1 MTFAAP
7 AASASAT
14 SRGCRTPP
22 SAHTCLPSSR
32 AASAHSSTAENC
44 GRPTP
49 VIIRVVHMAPGPTP
63 TFTTSAPASIRS
75 RVPVGGDHVA
85 RHDRHR
91 PGDRP
96 HRPHRLDRLL
106 LVAVRGVDHEDV
118 DPGGQ
123 QGAGLA
129 RDVAVDADRGRGEQE
144 AVGVDGG
151 RVERRAQR
159 ALAGDHADQAL
170 ALDDRRR
177 ADPGLGEDVEDLRQV
192 GAGRD
197 GQRIARHDLRELGEP
212 VDVLAGAVGDDADR
226 RRRPRPRRRCRA
238 PAWCSSA
245 SASPTVDVG
254 LSVIGVS

>member
-7 AASASAT
+7 AASASAM

-22 SAHTCLPSSR
+22 SAHTCLPRSR

-75 RVPVGGDHVA
+75 RVPAAVTTFPATTGADPATDRTA
-85 RHDRHR
+85 RTASI
-91 PGDRP
+91 G
-96 HRPHRLDRLL
+96 LL
-106 LVAVRGVDHEDV
+106 LVAVRGVHHQDV

-129 RDVAVDADRGRGEQE
+129 LDVPVDPDRGRREQE
-144 AVGVDGG
+144 AVLVDGG
-151 RVERRAQR
+151 RVERRPQR

-192 GAGRD
+192 GARRD
-197 GQRIARHDLRELGEP
+197 GQRIARHDLRELGEA
-212 VDVLAGAVGDDADR
+212 VDVLAGAVGDHADR
-226 RRRPRPRRRCRA
+226 HAVLDHDDDAVRPLVQEGQRLTDGGRRARA
-238 PAWCSSA
+238 
-245 SASPTVDVG
+245 
-254 LSVIGVS
+254 